1 MGYTYKQSGKLMKSL
16 IHKPALAVLL
26 VAALFAQ
33 QADASTD
40 TQKAT
45 DKPVNTAKAVKA
57 KKKAAEAPG
66 KAVTS
71 KFLRGSEESAGERS
85 ARLKRECK
93 GAVNAGACA
102 GYTR

>member
-1 MGYTYKQSGKLMKSL
+1 MKSMIL
-16 IHKPALAVLL
+16 KPALTALL
-26 VAALFAQ
+26 VAGLFAQ
-33 QADASTD
+33 QARASTD
-40 TQKAT
+40 SSQ
-45 DKPVNTAKAVKA
+45 TADRPAKTAKA
-57 KKKAAEAPG
+57 KKKPAKPKD